1 MGASPVQNG
10 FFQGFSEASVR
21 ALMDQS
27 HPVEPGPGEILFEEG
42 DPADFVLLVQKGQV
56 DMFRRAGEREEV
68 FATIGPGDYFGEVGI
83 LEGSTRAAGARTK
96 TPVSG
101 IKIPK
106 EPLLDVLRKEPS
118 EVTQHLFRRVF
129 EYLRRTDERYM
140 EEVVRKEKMQF
151 IGEMASAII
160 HDFKNP
166 ITGIQLAAQLIEVRN
181 PTEENRKWCGL
192 IRQQADRM
200 VGMAQELLDYSRGQP
215 ILNLQTVPIRS
226 LFEQFVELNSDY
238 LKESRVELSVRSTGD
253 LIRVDGSRFLRILQ
267 NLAGNARDAML
278 AGGGGRISLI
288 AERNGAE
295 VEIRVE
301 DNGPGIPEQIRD
313 RLFEPFVTHG
323 KTHGTGLG
331 MAITKAFVEAHGGS
345 IRFETE
351 TGRGTVF
358 FVRLPIAESTPPHP
372 S

>member
-1 MGASPVQNG
+1 MTVSPVQNG
-10 FFQGFSEASVR
+10 FFQGFSEEAVQ
-21 ALMDQS
+21 ALMEAS
-27 HPVEPGPGEILFEEG
+27 HPVEADAGKILFEEG

-56 DMFRRAGEREEV
+56 EMFRRAGDREEV

-83 LEGSTRAAGARTK
+83 LEGSSRAAGARTK
-96 TPVSG
+96 TPVFG
-101 IKIPK
+101 VEIPK
-106 EPLLDVLRKEPS
+106 KPLLEMLRREPS

-151 IGEMASAII
+151 IGEMASGII

-166 ITGIQLAAQLIEVRN
+166 ITGIQLAAQLIETRN
-181 PTEENRKWCGL
+181 PTAETQKWCGM
-192 IRQQADRM
+192 IRQQTERM
-200 VGMAQELLDYSRGQP
+200 VGMAQELLDFSRGRP
-215 ILNLQTVPIRS
+215 TLNLQTVSIRS
-226 LFEQFVELNSDY
+226 LVEQFVDLNGDY
-238 LKESRVELSVRSTGD
+238 LKESRVELSVRSTDD
-253 LIRVDGSRFLRILQ
+253 LVRVDAGRFLRILQ
-267 NLAGNARDAML
+267 NLTGNARDALL
-278 AGGGGRISLI
+278 AGGGGRVSLI
-288 AERNGAE
+288 VEREDAE

-331 MAITKAFVEAHGGS
+331 MAITKTFVEAHGGS
-345 IRFETE
+345 IWFETE
-351 TGRGTVF
+351 TGRGTKF
-358 FVRLPIAESTPPHP
+358 FVRLPIAEPTPPRP